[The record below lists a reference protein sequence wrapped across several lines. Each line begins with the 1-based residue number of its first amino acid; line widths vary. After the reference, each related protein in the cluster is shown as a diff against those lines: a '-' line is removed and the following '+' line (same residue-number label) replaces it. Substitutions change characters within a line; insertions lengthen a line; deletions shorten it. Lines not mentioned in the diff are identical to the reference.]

1 MDVPHKNDT
10 RGATDLSV
18 KARVPLV
25 ALVVLDGWGCAPPGP
40 GNAVAL
46 ASTPVFDDLLRRFSH
61 TTLDASG
68 EAVGLP
74 AGQMGNSEVGHV
86 TVGAGRTVDQDL
98 LRLNRSIQSGE
109 FFENP
114 ALVGAFERART
125 RGGAVH
131 LIGLVSYGGVHSH
144 IDHLRALAELARRL
158 GHADRTVVHAFTDGR
173 DVSPHAAAGDIAEL
187 VAEGATIA
195 TVCGRYYAMDRDR
208 RWERTDRA
216 VQALVNGTGLRADDP
231 EAAVRESYARS
242 VTDEFIEPTMIGD
255 AASTRL
261 RENDSVVVFNFRPDR
276 ARQLSQRLVEGGFD
290 LTTMTRYS
298 DALDCPVAF
307 AEVDIA
313 GTLAEVVAGSGA
325 RQLHAAE
332 TEKYAH
338 VTYFLNGG
346 REEPWP
352 GEERILVPSPAD
364 VATYDQCPSM
374 SASEVASRFSEE
386 LARGEYAFAIV
397 NFANPDM
404 VGHTGVLQAVVEA
417 VEATDTAMGVVVD
430 AVSARGGVC
439 LVFADHGNAEQMIA
453 EDGVSP
459 HTAHS
464 TNRVPL
470 VVTLGDA
477 TVETGGTLADLAPTA
492 LALLGVERPAEMSG
506 RVLVHDG

>member
-1 MDVPHKNDT
+1 M
-10 RGATDLSV
+10 
-18 KARVPLV
+18 
-25 ALVVLDGWGCAPPGP
+25 
-40 GNAVAL
+40 
-46 ASTPVFDDLLRRFSH
+46 
-61 TTLDASG
+61 
-68 EAVGLP
+68 
-74 AGQMGNSEVGHV
+74 
-86 TVGAGRTVDQDL
+86 
-98 LRLNRSIQSGE
+98 
-109 FFENP
+109 
-114 ALVGAFERART
+114 
-125 RGGAVH
+125 
-131 LIGLVSYGGVHSH
+131 
-144 IDHLRALAELARRL
+144 
-158 GHADRTVVHAFTDGR
+158 
-173 DVSPHAAAGDIAEL
+173 
-187 VAEGATIA
+187 
-195 TVCGRYYAMDRDR
+195 
-208 RWERTDRA
+208 
-216 VQALVNGTGLRADDP
+216 
-231 EAAVRESYARS
+231 
-242 VTDEFIEPTMIGD
+242 TDEFIEPTMIGD

-352 GEERILVPSPAD
+352 GEDRILVPSPAD
-364 VATYDQCPSM
+364 VATYDQRPSM

-386 LARGEYAFAIV
+386 LARGEYALAIV

-470 VVTLGDA
+470 VVTLDDA